1 MLDTVAERQCLAG
14 RQHSMAVKSSPR
26 HFSRRSFFGLNAI
39 NFFQAEMVGVL
50 LPVLG
55 VLLKE
60 HGWRYDA
67 IGIATAAAGLG
78 TLVMQTPAGI
88 LCDRVSSRRTLF
100 GVTAVATGFCFAIIP
115 AIASHEKTVD
125 AVLFLSGIVQ
135 SFFAPLLGALA
146 LALVGHQL
154 LNRTAGTNQGWN
166 HAGNIVA
173 AVAAMGLVKWL
184 GVSSVFY
191 SVGASSLLA
200 AGSVLLILR
209 EDLDERVAMGL
220 SDEKSQSMGW
230 RELLR
235 DRTIRI
241 VFAAIFLFHLAN
253 APVLPLTAL
262 YVKKLGGS
270 DSLMTA
276 TVLTAQIAM
285 VPVAIFAGRFG
296 DRWGRKPVL
305 AIAFWILP
313 LRIVSYILAHDPRA
327 IIWLQSLDGIG
338 AGIYGVVVI
347 SLAADLTQGRWKFN
361 TLAGVFATALAI
373 GGVAG
378 PVISGFVVQ
387 HAGFRVTFHLF
398 AALALAGAVI
408 FTLLV
413 PETQG
418 RKESATEVMRVAA

>member
-1 MLDTVAERQCLAG
+1 MPTPATSRG
-14 RQHSMAVKSSPR
+14 
-26 HFSRRSFFGLNAI
+26 FSKQSFFGLNAI

-88 LCDRVSSRRTLF
+88 LCDRISWRRALF
-100 GVTAVATGFCFAIIP
+100 AVAAVATGLCFAAVPII
-115 AIASHEKTVD
+115 AGHQKTVD
-125 AVLFLSGIVQ
+125 TVLFLSGAAQ

-146 LALVGHQL
+146 LALVGHEL
-154 LNRTAGTNQGWN
+154 LNKTAGTNQGWN

-191 SVGASSLLA
+191 SVGVSSMLA
-200 AGSVLLILR
+200 AASVLLIR
-209 EDLDERVAMGL
+209 PDDLDEHVATGL
-220 SDEKSQSMGW
+220 SDKDSKSVGW
-230 RELLR
+230 KDLLKN
-235 DRTIRI
+235 RTILI
-241 VFAAIFLFHLAN
+241 VFIAIFLFHLAN
-253 APVLPLTAL
+253 APILPLTAL

-276 TVLTAQIAM
+276 TVLTAQIVM
-285 VPVAIFAGRFG
+285 VPVAIFAGKFG

-305 AIAFWILP
+305 AIAFWVLP
-313 LRIVSYILAHDPRA
+313 LRIVSYVLAHDPRA

-347 SLAADLTQGRWKFN
+347 SLAADLTRGKGKFN
-361 TLAGVFATALAI
+361 TLAGLFATALAI
-373 GGVAG
+373 GGVVG
-378 PVISGFVVQ
+378 PVISGFMLQHVGFKTTFLVFAGLAVV
-387 HAGFRVTFHLF
+387 
-398 AALALAGAVI
+398 GATI
-408 FTLLV
+408 FTLCV
-413 PETQG
+413 PETRQQPDEIPDG
-418 RKESATEVMRVAA
+418 AIQAAA

>member
-1 MLDTVAERQCLAG
+1 
-14 RQHSMAVKSSPR
+14 
-26 HFSRRSFFGLNAI
+26 
-39 NFFQAEMVGVL
+39 MVGVL

-88 LCDRVSSRRTLF
+88 LCDRISWRRALF
-100 GVTAVATGFCFAIIP
+100 AVAAVATGLCFAAVPII
-115 AIASHEKTVD
+115 AGHQKTVD
-125 AVLFLSGIVQ
+125 TVLFLSGAAQ

-146 LALVGHQL
+146 LALVGHEL
-154 LNRTAGTNQGWN
+154 LNKTAGTNQGWN

-191 SVGASSLLA
+191 SVGVSSMLA
-200 AGSVLLILR
+200 AASVLLIR
-209 EDLDERVAMGL
+209 PDDLDEHVATGL
-220 SDEKSQSMGW
+220 SDKDSKSVGW
-230 RELLR
+230 KDLLKN
-235 DRTIRI
+235 RTILI
-241 VFAAIFLFHLAN
+241 VFIAIFLFHLAN
-253 APVLPLTAL
+253 APILPLTAL

-276 TVLTAQIAM
+276 TVLTAQIVM
-285 VPVAIFAGRFG
+285 VPVAIFAGKFG

-305 AIAFWILP
+305 AIAFWVLP
-313 LRIVSYILAHDPRA
+313 LRIVSYVLAHDPRA

-347 SLAADLTQGRWKFN
+347 SLAADLTRGKGKFN
-361 TLAGVFATALAI
+361 TLAGLFATALAI
-373 GGVAG
+373 GGVVG
-378 PVISGFVVQ
+378 PVISGFMLQHVGFKTTFLVFAGLAVV
-387 HAGFRVTFHLF
+387 
-398 AALALAGAVI
+398 GATI
-408 FTLLV
+408 FTLCV
-413 PETQG
+413 PETRQQPAEIPDG
-418 RKESATEVMRVAA
+418 AIQAAA